1 MEIKDDREIL
11 ALAAFLSVA
20 GENVTVIYSVCFS
33 GTSRKIAMIWLKNE
47 NLKTHALLF
56 FLGTLN

>member
-1 MEIKDDREIL
+1 MIEKSWSSQL
-11 ALAAFLSVA
+11 SFSVA

-33 GTSRKIAMIWLKNE
+33 RTSRKTAMIWLKNE

>member
-1 MEIKDDREIL
+1 MIEKSWSSQL
-11 ALAAFLSVA
+11 LFSVA
-20 GENVTVIYSVCFS
+20 GENGTVIYSVCFS

-56 FLGTLN
+56 FLGSLN